1 MTFGQ
6 INSKKKGSRKWFIK
20 HVQLFSVTTL
30 LYWCRKANEIFLP
43 VNMLK
48 MTSDVCN
55 KRHYL
60 CISGE
65 CFWDLLNI
73 HKTKPR
79 VFSLHF
85 SGCSQWCV
93 FHTEFQYF
101 SLIVHTSKTWYFF
114 LTWAVI
120 YRKPLGHTGKVK
132 KNLQRVPLSHLFFH
146 TCHCFARSLSSPWIP
161 LGVHSSLHQMLVIS

>member
-1 MTFGQ
+1 M
-6 INSKKKGSRKWFIK
+6 
-20 HVQLFSVTTL
+20 SVTNVIICVSQENVSGICL
-30 LYWCRKANEIFLP
+30 IF
-43 VNMLK
+43 
-48 MTSDVCN
+48 
-55 KRHYL
+55 
-60 CISGE
+60 IE
-65 CFWDLLNI
+65 Q
-73 HKTKPR
+73 KPR

-132 KNLQRVPLSHLFFH
+132 NTSKESRFHIFSSTAVTALQDPSAVHGFLSGYVLHFIKCWSFH
-146 TCHCFARSLSSPWIP
+146 RESLILTLDTWRKD
-161 LGVHSSLHQMLVIS
+161 LGSRRQEN